1 MSDFKEIAPETP
13 TQAKVR
19 KKKLAAVIEDLQST
33 EEVLV
38 LDAVERLKQVGDGSA
53 VPFLVDAYFRL
64 DSEQVRAACK
74 KVLFSVNDP
83 EAVQHL
89 LQAAMDRSEDI
100 ERAMVVSAIWE
111 SGLDAQPYLETM
123 MELVKYAGYRTNM
136 EIMTILDNM
145 STPSE
150 ERVKAALL
158 TLKDRLSDST
168 DELRPLIETMAMTL
182 QDKLIG

>member
-1 MSDFKEIAPETP
+1 MSDFKELKPETP

-19 KKKLAAVIEDLQST
+19 KKKLAAVIEDLQSS

-38 LDAVERLKQVGDGSA
+38 MDAVERLKKVGDASA
-53 VPFLVDAYFRL
+53 VPFLVDAHFRF
-64 DSEQVRAACK
+64 DSEQVRAACQ
-74 KVLFSVNDP
+74 KVLFSINDP

-89 LQAAMDRSEDI
+89 LQAAMDRSSDE
-100 ERAMVVSAIWE
+100 ERALITSAIWE
-111 SGLDAQPYLETM
+111 AGLDAQPYLETM

-150 ERVKAALL
+150 ERIKNALAK
-158 TLKDRLSDST
+158 LKEVLESGDKDS
-168 DELRPLIETMAMTL
+168 LPLYETMAMTL
-182 QDKLIG
+182 QDKIIG